1 MNPKDTLRPGMRLV
15 GPDNHDYGA
24 VERYDDESVY
34 ANGRR
39 IPLGAIERVDQDR
52 LYLDTA
58 GTYSLIEQDTADIG
72 TDGEV
77 RIPVTE
83 ERLEVGK
90 RQIDLGEIR
99 VHKTVEEVEEVRH
112 GPLNREDVEIERVRV
127 NRRVTVPEE
136 RRQEGDWLIIPVM
149 EEILVVEKRLMVT
162 EEIRIRKHLV
172 TEDREV
178 ARLSAANTPRST
190 IREPRLPQ
198 GLPRRRTRGVMTPP
212 GTNCMRRYEG
222 LIIDGGSIVCA
233 SPKSPRRSSQSRL
246 SGMVAP
252 SGSSRC

>member
-39 IPLGAIERVDQDR
+39 IPLGAIERVDHDR

-99 VHKTVEEVEEVRH
+99 VHKTVEEVEEVRR

-178 ARLSAANTPRST
+178 RATVRREHASIDDTRAQTPTRPTSKTDSGGDDAAWD
-190 IREPRLPQ
+190 ELHAEV
-198 GLPRRRTRGVMTPP
+198 RG
-212 GTNCMRRYEG
+212 
-222 LIIDGGSIVCA
+222 A
-233 SPKSPRRSSQSRL
+233 HH
-246 SGMVAP
+246 
-252 SGSSRC
+252 

>member
-1 MNPKDTLRPGMRLV
+1 MNLKDTLRPGMRLV

-24 VERYDDESVY
+24 VERYDDTSVY

-39 IPLGAIERVDQDR
+39 IPFGAIERVDHDR

-72 TDGEV
+72 TDSQV
-77 RIPVTE
+77 RVPVTE

-99 VHKTVEEVEEVRH
+99 IHKTVEEVEQVRR
-112 GPLNREDVEIERVRV
+112 GPLHREEVEIERVRV

-136 RRQEGDWLIIPVM
+136 RRQEGEWLVIPVM
-149 EEILVVEKRLMVT
+149 EEVFVVEKRLVVM
-162 EEIRIRKHLV
+162 EEIRIRKQLM

-178 ARLSAANTPRST
+178 RETVRREHASIDETRAEAPGRPTSNTDAGGDGAAWDELHAE
-190 IREPRLPQ
+190 IRGIHR
-198 GLPRRRTRGVMTPP
+198 
-212 GTNCMRRYEG
+212 
-222 LIIDGGSIVCA
+222 
-233 SPKSPRRSSQSRL
+233 
-246 SGMVAP
+246 
-252 SGSSRC
+252 

>member
-1 MNPKDTLRPGMRLV
+1 MNLQATLRPGMRLI

-39 IPLGAIERVDQDR
+39 IPFGAIERLDHDR

-58 GTYSLIEQDTADIG
+58 GVYSLIENDSAGIG
-72 TDGEV
+72 TDGQV

-99 VHKTVEEVEEVRH
+99 VHKTVEEVEEVRR
-112 GPLNREDVEIERVRV
+112 GPLNREEVEIERVKV

-136 RRQEGDWLIIPVM
+136 RRQEGDWLVIPVM
-149 EEILVVEKRLMVT
+149 EEIFVVEKRLVVT

-178 ARLSAANTPRST
+178 RESVRREHASIDDTRARAPTTPTSNTDAGGDDAAWDELHAE
-190 IREPRLPQ
+190 IR
-198 GLPRRRTRGVMTPP
+198 GAH
-212 GTNCMRRYEG
+212 C
-222 LIIDGGSIVCA
+222 
-233 SPKSPRRSSQSRL
+233 
-246 SGMVAP
+246 
-252 SGSSRC
+252 